1 MAVPQTPARGTLQM
15 AFDLYQNVTARILSE
30 LETGTAPW
38 VKPWSATPGHNVPSN
53 AKTGVGYRG
62 CNIVLLWM
70 VSHRFTSPRFVTYVQ
85 AKEMGGHVK
94 KDEHGF
100 QIVKVITGIDKK
112 RKNADGSDATY
123 QSMKYFT
130 VFNVDQ
136 CEGLNLAAVEP
147 VKSNNPDE
155 RDATIEEFIAAS
167 GADYREG
174 KGGDRAFYAT
184 AGDFVAMPAFEAF
197 KSAASYYG
205 TAFHELGHWT
215 GNAKRLNREFGK
227 RFGDKAYAA
236 EELVAELTAAFLCAE
251 FNVNGEL
258 RHAGYIQNWITL
270 LKEDNKAFFTA
281 ASAAQ
286 KAADYLRQAVL
297 ANELPLAA

>member
-1 MAVPQTPARGTLQM
+1 M

-38 VKPWSATPGHNVPSN
+38 VKPWSATPGHNVPMNVISGK
-53 AKTGVGYRG
+53 AYSGV
-62 CNIVLLWM
+62 NVILLWM
-70 VSHRFTSPRFVTYVQ
+70 AGHAKPLYLTYKQ
-85 AKEMGGHVK
+85 AESLGGHVK
-94 KDEHGF
+94 KGEHGY
-100 QIVKVITGIDKK
+100 QICRVVQGIAKPKTDDETA
-112 RKNADGSDATY
+112 RGYTT
-123 QSMKYFT
+123 MKFFT

-136 CEGLNLAAVEP
+136 CEGLPADIVNTDPAAP
-147 VKSNNPDE
+147 RHSDE

-167 GADYREG
+167 GANYSET
-174 KGGDRAFYAT
+174 GGDRAFFSPSH
-184 AGDFVAMPAFEAF
+184 DRVCMPTFDSF

-215 GNAKRLNREFGK
+215 GHTKRLNREFGK

-297 ANELPLAA
+297 THELPLAA